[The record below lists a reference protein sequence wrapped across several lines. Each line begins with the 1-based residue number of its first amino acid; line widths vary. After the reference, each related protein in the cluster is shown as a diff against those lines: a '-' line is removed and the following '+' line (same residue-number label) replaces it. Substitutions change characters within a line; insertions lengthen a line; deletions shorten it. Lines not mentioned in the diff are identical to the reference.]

1 MKNFNENKKIPTWA
15 IVLIAV
21 FAIITL
27 VSVGSNFLSVG
38 DTPAGGGSD
47 THSHKAA
54 EPVILKNDE
63 KTHYVLIRCEGCN
76 EVIVD
81 NTANHVFMD
90 GVCTI
95 CMYECACPEET
106 LTHTWTDWN
115 ETDKT
120 YTQTTTC
127 SLCKKVFEP
136 ETVSATR
143 MAVSK
148 RIPGSFNSY
157 DNCWIEIYVVD
168 GMTWGDVYKL
178 YDDVFYIR
186 NWTDGAGTHETL
198 YPLIENGDWEVGS
211 NYLYH
216 SDATVRPVRLT
227 DKVIVY
233 DNVDDNCEK
242 YVFM

>member
-1 MKNFNENKKIPTWA
+1 MKNFNENKKIPAWA

-21 FAIITL
+21 FAIVTL
-27 VSVGSNFLSVG
+27 VSISSNFLSVG

-54 EPVILKNDE
+54 EPVVLKNDD

-120 YTQTTTC
+120 YTKTSTC
-127 SLCKKVFEP
+127 SLCNKVFEP
-136 ETVSATR
+136 ETVEATR
-143 MAVSK
+143 IVIHK
-148 RIPGSFNSY
+148 RGYEDTDLIWF
-157 DNCWIEIYVVD
+157 DFYVAE
-168 GMTWGDVYKL
+168 GMTWGDVYKQ
-178 YDDVFYIR
+178 YNDMFYLR
-186 NWTDGAGTHETL
+186 EFSNSEGSFETL
-198 YPLIENGDWEVGS
+198 YLTYENGEWETGYNWIYRS
-211 NYLYH
+211 I
-216 SDATVRPVRLT
+216 ATVRPVRLT
-227 DKVIVY
+227 DKVVIY
-233 DNVDDNCEK
+233 DNIDDNSTSYK
-242 YVFM
+242 FM